1 MMAWIGEHLAVF
13 LFILLAALLF
23 TGYPVAFVLGGIA
36 IFFGAIGIVF
46 DVFQPMQ
53 FFNLLPRIWGGI
65 AANPI
70 LVAVPMFIFMGTV
83 LERSGVANDLL
94 HALQVIT
101 RRIPG
106 GLAMSVTLMGTI
118 MAATTGIVGASVVML
133 TLVALPAMMERGY
146 QKELAVG
153 TIASAGTLGILIPP
167 SIMLVI
173 MGDLLQVSVGTLFAA
188 AVLPGLMLS
197 VLYLVYI
204 CALSFWRPE
213 LAPPLPDHIGPKN
226 AAEFWIMILK
236 SFVPPTFLIVLVLG
250 SIFGGWA
257 TPTEAA
263 GVGAAGALILAW
275 FNGRLS
281 LKELNAMIE
290 SAALTNAL
298 VFFIFFGATL
308 FAYIFRALGG
318 DDIVHAVLK
327 ALGLDTGW
335 EILLFVMALV
345 FVLGFFFD
353 WIEICLIVLPIF
365 APVLKGIDFGPHLG
379 EGGVI
384 VFLAW
389 FIILMSV
396 NLQTSFLTPPFGF
409 TLFYM
414 KGTVPPSITMAHIY
428 RGIVPFV
435 VLQAMGLV
443 MLLAA
448 PELAL
453 WLPRK
458 AGFLSY

>member
-1 MMAWIGEHLAVF
+1 MMEWIGTHLSVF
-13 LFILLAALLF
+13 LFVALAVLLF

-36 IFFGAIGIVF
+36 IFFGAIGMAFGVF
-46 DVFQPMQ
+46 EPMM

-94 HALQVIT
+94 HALQVLT
-101 RRIPG
+101 RRVPG

-133 TLVALPAMMERGY
+133 TLVALPAMMQRGY

-188 AVLPGLMLS
+188 AVFPGLLLS
-197 VLYLVYI
+197 LLYLVYI
-204 CALSFWRPE
+204 CALSFWKPE
-213 LAPPLPDHIGPKN
+213 VAPPLPADVGPKTSG
-226 AAEFWIMILK
+226 EFWSMMLK
-236 SFVPPTFLIVLVLG
+236 SFVPPTVLIVLVLG

-263 GVGAAGALILAW
+263 GVGAAGALVLAW
-275 FNGRLS
+275 FNGKLS

-290 SAALTNAL
+290 SSALTNAL

-308 FAYIFRALGG
+308 FAFVFRALGG
-318 DDIVHAVLK
+318 DDIVHEVLK

-353 WIEICLIVLPIF
+353 WIEICLIVLPVF
-365 APVLKGIDFGPHLG
+365 APVLKGVDFGPHIG
-379 EGGVI
+379 EGGVV
-384 VFLAW
+384 VFLTW

-428 RGIVPFV
+428 RGIIPFV
-435 VLQAMGLV
+435 ILQIIGLALAM
-443 MLLAA
+443 AF

-458 AGFLSY
+458 VGFLS

>member
-1 MMAWIGEHLAVF
+1 MTWIGQHLSVF
-13 LFILLAALLF
+13 LFVVLAVLLF

-36 IFFGAIGIVF
+36 ILFGVIGMAFGVF
-46 DVFQPMQ
+46 EPMM

-94 HALQVIT
+94 HALQVLT

-133 TLVALPAMMERGY
+133 TLVALPPMMQRGY

-188 AVLPGLMLS
+188 AVFPGLLLS
-197 VLYLVYI
+197 LLYLAYI
-204 CALSFWRPE
+204 CLASFLRPQF
-213 LAPPLPDHIGPKN
+213 APPLPPEVGPKTSR
-226 AAEFWIMILK
+226 EFWTMIGK

-275 FNGRLS
+275 WNGRLS
-281 LKELNAMIE
+281 FKELNAMIE

-308 FAYIFRALGG
+308 FAFVFRALDG
-318 DDIVHAVLK
+318 DDIVSEVLK

-335 EILLFVMALV
+335 EILLFVMGLV

-353 WIEICLIVLPIF
+353 WIEICLIVLPVF
-365 APVLKGIDFGPHLG
+365 APVLKAVDFGPHIG
-379 EGGVI
+379 AGGLI
-384 VFLAW
+384 VFLTW

-428 RGIVPFV
+428 RGIIPFV
-435 VLQAMGLV
+435 ILQLLGLIV
-443 MLLAA
+443 TITF
-448 PELAL
+448 PELVL

-458 AGFLSY
+458 VGFLN

>member
-1 MMAWIGEHLAVF
+1 VIAWIGTHLALILF
-13 LFILLAALLF
+13 LVLTVALF
-23 TGYPVAFVLGGIA
+23 CGYPVAFVLGGIA
-36 IFFGAIGIVF
+36 IFFGAVGILF
-46 DVFQPMQ
+46 DVFQPVQ
-53 FFNLLPRIWGGI
+53 FFNLLPRIWGGV

-94 HALQVIT
+94 HALQVLT
-101 RRIPG
+101 RRVPG

-133 TLVALPAMMERGY
+133 TLVALPAMLARGY
-146 QKELAVG
+146 QKELTVG

-188 AVLPGLMLS
+188 AVFPGLLLS

-204 CALSFWRPE
+204 GAISFWKPE
-213 LAPPLPDHIGPKN
+213 LAPPLPPEVGPKS
-226 AAEFWIMILK
+226 AAEFWSMMLK

-263 GVGAAGALILAW
+263 GVGAAGALLLAW
-275 FNGRLS
+275 WNGRLS

-290 SAALTNAL
+290 SSALTNAL

-308 FAYIFRALGG
+308 FAFVYRALGG
-318 DDIVHAVLK
+318 DDIVHEALK
-327 ALGLDTGW
+327 AFGLHTGW
-335 EILLFVMALV
+335 AILLFVMGLV

-353 WIEICLIVLPIF
+353 WIEICLIVLPVF
-365 APVLKGIDFGPHLG
+365 APILRQVDFGPHLG
-379 EGGVI
+379 EGGAI
-384 VFLAW
+384 VFVTW

-414 KGTVPPSITMAHIY
+414 KGTVPPSITMQHIY
-428 RGIVPFV
+428 RGIIPFV
-435 VLQAMGLV
+435 VLQLIGLALT
-443 MLLAA
+443 MAF

-458 AGFLSY
+458 VGFLS

>member
-1 MMAWIGEHLAVF
+1 MMQWIGEHLSVF
-13 LFILLAALLF
+13 LFIVLAALLF

-36 IFFGAIGIVF
+36 IVFGAIGILF

-83 LERSGVANDLL
+83 LERSGAANDLL
-94 HALQVIT
+94 HALQVLT

-133 TLVALPAMMERGY
+133 TLVALPAMMQRGY

-188 AVLPGLMLS
+188 AVLPGMLLS
-197 VLYLVYI
+197 VLYLAYI
-204 CALSFWRPE
+204 CALSFWKPE
-213 LAPPLPDHIGPKN
+213 LAPPLPADVGPKS
-226 AAEFWIMILK
+226 AAEFWAMIGK
-236 SFVPPTFLIVLVLG
+236 SFVPPTFLITLVLG

-263 GVGAAGALILAW
+263 GVGAAGALVLAW
-275 FNGRLS
+275 FNGKLS
-281 LKELNAMIE
+281 FKELNAMIE
-290 SAALTNAL
+290 SSALTNAL

-308 FAYIFRALGG
+308 FAFVFRALGG

-353 WIEICLIVLPIF
+353 WIEICLIVLPVF
-365 APVLKGIDFGPHLG
+365 APVLKGVDFGPHLG

-384 VFLAW
+384 VFLTW

-428 RGIVPFV
+428 RGIIPFV
-435 VLQAMGLV
+435 ILQVIGLV
-443 MLLAA
+443 LTMSF

-458 AGFLSY
+458 VGFLN

>member
-1 MMAWIGEHLAVF
+1 MVTWIGEHLAAI
-13 LFILLAALLF
+13 LFVTLAALLF
-23 TGYPVAFVLGGIA
+23 TGYPVAFVLGGVA
-36 IFFGAIGIVF
+36 IFFGVIGILF

-53 FFNLLPRIWGGI
+53 FFNLLPRIWGGV

-133 TLVALPAMMERGY
+133 TLVALPAMMQRGY

-188 AVLPGLMLS
+188 AVFPGLLLS

-213 LAPPLPDHIGPKN
+213 LAPPLPADIGPKN
-226 AAEFWIMILK
+226 AAEFWSMILK
-236 SFVPPTFLIVLVLG
+236 SFLPPTFLITLVLG

-263 GVGAAGALILAW
+263 GVGAAGALVLAW
-275 FNGRLS
+275 FNGRLGF
-281 LKELNAMIE
+281 KALNAMIE

-308 FAYIFRALGG
+308 FAFVFRALGG
-318 DDIVHAVLK
+318 DEIVTGMLK
-327 ALGLDTGW
+327 AMGLDTGW
-335 EILLFVMALV
+335 EILAFVMILV

-353 WIEICLIVLPIF
+353 WIEICLIVLPVF
-365 APVLKGIDFGPHLG
+365 APVLKAIDFGPHLG

-384 VFLAW
+384 VFLTW

-428 RGIVPFV
+428 RGIIPFV
-435 VLQAMGLV
+435 LLQVMGLALV
-443 MLLAA
+443 LAA

-458 AGFLSY
+458 VGFLSY

>member
-1 MMAWIGEHLAVF
+1 MAWIGTHLSVF
-13 LFILLAALLF
+13 LFVALAVLLF
-23 TGYPVAFVLGGIA
+23 TGFPVAFVLGGIA
-36 IFFGAIGIVF
+36 IFFGAIGIAFGVF
-46 DVFQPMQ
+46 EPMM

-94 HALQVIT
+94 HALQVLT
-101 RRIPG
+101 RRVPG

-133 TLVALPAMMERGY
+133 TLVALPAMMQRGY

-188 AVLPGLMLS
+188 AVFPGLLLS
-197 VLYLVYI
+197 LLYLAYI
-204 CALSFWRPE
+204 CALSFWKPE
-213 LAPPLPDHIGPKN
+213 LAPPLPADVGPKN
-226 AAEFWIMILK
+226 AAEFWAMIGK
-236 SFVPPTFLIVLVLG
+236 SFVPPTLLIVLVLG

-263 GVGAAGALILAW
+263 GVGAAGALVLAW
-275 FNGRLS
+275 FNGKLS
-281 LKELNAMIE
+281 FKELNAMIQ
-290 SAALTNAL
+290 SSALTNAL

-308 FAYIFRALGG
+308 FAFVFRALGG
-318 DDIVHAVLK
+318 DDIVHEVLK

-353 WIEICLIVLPIF
+353 WIEICLIVLPVF

-384 VFLAW
+384 VFLTW

-414 KGTVPPSITMAHIY
+414 KGTVPPSITMRHIY

-435 VLQAMGLV
+435 VVQVLGLIAV
-443 MLLAA
+443 MAA
-448 PELAL
+448 PEIAL

-458 AGFLSY
+458 VGFLSY

>member
-1 MMAWIGEHLAVF
+1 MVTWIGEHLAVF
-13 LFILLAALLF
+13 LFIVLAVLLF

-36 IFFGAIGIVF
+36 IFFGAIGILF
-46 DVFQPMQ
+46 DVFQPVQ
-53 FFNLLPRIWGGI
+53 FFNLLPRIWGGV

-101 RRIPG
+101 RRVPG

-133 TLVALPAMMERGY
+133 TLVALPAMMQRGY

-188 AVLPGLMLS
+188 AVFPGLLLS
-197 VLYLVYI
+197 LLYLVYI
-204 CALSFWRPE
+204 CALSFLRPQ
-213 LAPPLPDHIGPKN
+213 LAPPLPADAGPKS
-226 AAEFWIMILK
+226 AAEFWRMILR
-236 SFVPPTFLIVLVLG
+236 SFLPPSFLITLVLG

-263 GVGAAGALILAW
+263 GVGAAGALALAW
-275 FNGRLS
+275 FNGKLG
-281 LKELNAMIE
+281 LKDLNGMIE
-290 SAALTNAL
+290 SSALTNAL

-308 FAYIFRALGG
+308 FAFVFRALGG
-318 DDIVHAVLK
+318 DEIVTGTLK
-327 ALGLDTGW
+327 VLGLDTGW
-335 EILLFVMALV
+335 EILAFVMALV
-345 FVLGFFFD
+345 FILGFFFD
-353 WIEICLIVLPIF
+353 WIEICLIVLPVF
-365 APVLKGIDFGPHLG
+365 APVLKAIDFGPHLG

-384 VFLAW
+384 VFLTW

-428 RGIVPFV
+428 RGIIPFV
-435 VLQAMGLV
+435 LLQLVGLILT
-443 MLLAA
+443 MAL

-458 AGFLSY
+458 VGFLNY

>member
-1 MMAWIGEHLAVF
+1 MIAWIGQHLSLF
-13 LFILLAALLF
+13 LFMTLVVALF
-23 TGYPVAFVLGGIA
+23 CGYPVAFVLGGIA
-36 IFFGAIGIVF
+36 IFFGVIGIAF
-46 DVFQPMQ
+46 DVFQPLQ

-133 TLVALPAMMERGY
+133 TLVALPAMLQRGY
-146 QKELAVG
+146 QKELTVG

-188 AVLPGLMLS
+188 AVIPGLLLS
-197 VLYLVYI
+197 VLYLAYI
-204 CALSFWRPE
+204 CALSFYKPE
-213 LAPPLPDHIGPKN
+213 LAPPLPADVGPKTS
-226 AAEFWIMILK
+226 AEFWSMIGR
-236 SFVPPTFLIVLVLG
+236 SFLPPTLLIVLVLG

-263 GVGAAGALILAW
+263 GVGAAGALGLAW
-275 FNGRLS
+275 WNGKLS
-281 LKELNAMIE
+281 LKDLNGMIE
-290 SAALTNAL
+290 SSALTNAL

-308 FAYIFRALGG
+308 FAFVFRALGG
-318 DDIVHAVLK
+318 DDLVVELLK
-327 ALGLDTGW
+327 ALGIDTGW
-335 EILLFVMALV
+335 EILTFVMLLV

-353 WIEICLIVLPIF
+353 WIEICLIVLPVF
-365 APVLKGIDFGPHLG
+365 APVLTKVDFGAHLG

-384 VFLAW
+384 VFLTW

-428 RGIVPFV
+428 RGIIPFV
-435 VLQAMGLV
+435 ILQVIGLV
-443 MLLAA
+443 ICIAF

-458 AGFLSY
+458 VGFLS

>member
-1 MMAWIGEHLAVF
+1 MIAWIGQHLALF
-13 LFILLAALLF
+13 LFLALVVALF
-23 TGYPVAFVLGGIA
+23 CGYPVAFVLGGMA
-36 IFFGAIGIVF
+36 IFFGVIGIAF
-46 DVFQPMQ
+46 DVFQPLQ

-94 HALQVIT
+94 HALQVVT

-133 TLVALPAMMERGY
+133 TLVALPAMMQRGY

-188 AVLPGLMLS
+188 AVIPGLLLS
-197 VLYLVYI
+197 VLYLAYI
-204 CALSFWRPE
+204 CSLSFWKPE
-213 LAPPLPDHIGPKN
+213 LAPPLPADVGPKS
-226 AAEFWIMILK
+226 AAEFWAMIGK
-236 SFVPPTFLIVLVLG
+236 SFVPPTFLITLVLG

-275 FNGRLS
+275 WNGKLT
-281 LKELNAMIE
+281 LKDLNGMIE
-290 SAALTNAL
+290 SSALTNAL

-308 FAYIFRALGG
+308 FASVFRALGG
-318 DDIVHAVLK
+318 DDLVVEILK
-327 ALGLDTGW
+327 AFGIDTAW
-335 EILLFVMALV
+335 EILSFVMILV

-353 WIEICLIVLPIF
+353 WIEICLIVLPVF
-365 APVLKGIDFGPHLG
+365 APVLKAVDFGPHIG
-379 EGGVI
+379 EGGAV
-384 VFLAW
+384 VFLTW

-428 RGIVPFV
+428 RGIIPFV
-435 VLQAMGLV
+435 ILQLVGLC
-443 MLLAA
+443 AA
-448 PELAL
+448 IAFPELAL

-458 AGFLSY
+458 VMG